1 MRFSLPI
8 LDLLFF
14 LFTSTHKP
22 LRDRHYAKLIDLYY
36 ETLSQ
41 SIRAVGSDPTILY
54 PIDDYQR
61 HLKKFGKYGLLMA
74 PMMLQVITADKSDV
88 NDMDMM
94 AENVTAMKFEG
105 FVKKPG
111 ETFNVRMRDV
121 IKDIVALG
129 YL

>member
-1 MRFSLPI
+1 MRFGLPI

-22 LRDRHYAKLIDLYY
+22 LRDGHYSKLIDLYY
-36 ETLSQ
+36 EQLAE
-41 SIRAVGSDPTILY
+41 SIRSVGSDPMKLY
-54 PIDDYQR
+54 PIDDYHR

-74 PMMLQVITADKSDV
+74 PILLPVITADKSDV
-88 NDMDMM
+88 NDVQMM
-94 AENVTAMKFEG
+94 AESVTVKFEG

-111 ETFNVRMRDV
+111 DTFNVRMRDV

-129 YL
+129 YF